1 MKQPLK
7 TLLLAAAPVL
17 AAGPAFA
24 QSTTWGARA
33 ATIAQDA
40 LNWGAVITILCYV
53 LAGVFGIAFV
63 VALFGIGKRNGN
75 SSPGVAICALLAGA
89 LLAACWAAPSID
101 TAYGLGYGVPW
112 LWALL
117 GGAASVTW
125 VRMELRRERREWK
138 GRAGGGA
145 SARGEGEGEGRRG
158 GCEEGG

>member
-40 LNWGAVITILCYV
+40 LNWGAVITIVCYI

-89 LLAACWAAPSID
+89 FAIALPQILGTTAYTATGQAPSI
-101 TAYGLGYGVPW
+101 TGQGSMPIQFQ
-112 LWALL
+112 
-117 GGAASVTW
+117 
-125 VRMELRRERREWK
+125 
-138 GRAGGGA
+138 
-145 SARGEGEGEGRRG
+145 
-158 GCEEGG
+158 